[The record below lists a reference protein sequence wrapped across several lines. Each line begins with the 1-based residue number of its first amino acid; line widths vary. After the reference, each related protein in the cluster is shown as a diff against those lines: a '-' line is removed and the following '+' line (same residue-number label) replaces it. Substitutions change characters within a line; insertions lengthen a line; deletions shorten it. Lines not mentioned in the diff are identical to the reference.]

1 MKRIFAAVVTLSL
14 MICLTGCGSG
24 PVYNP
29 DRWQYDPDTR
39 VVLSER
45 SAFDTMEPTV
55 RNNAI
60 VADVIIKGIVK
71 DDGQVLTTDFAGNDR
86 LPESNRFSLSSTVF
100 QVEVAGD
107 LAAVVLNIKGLTK
120 GPINASEIIL
130 CR

>member
-1 MKRIFAAVVTLSL
+1 MKKRMLPLLLAALL
-14 MICLTGCGSG
+14 CLTGCGSG

-120 GPINASEIIL
+120 GTENENP
-130 CR
+130 

>member
-1 MKRIFAAVVTLSL
+1 M
-14 MICLTGCGSG
+14 
-24 PVYNP
+24 
-29 DRWQYDPDTR
+29 
-39 VVLSER
+39 
-45 SAFDTMEPTV
+45 

-107 LAAVVLNIKGLTK
+107 LAAVVLNIKRLTK
-120 GPINASEIIL
+120 GTINASEIIL

>member
-45 SAFDTMEPTV
+45 STFDTMEPTV

-120 GPINASEIIL
+120 GTENENP
-130 CR
+130 